1 MHLFTDFQNHPASI
15 TYLYLHKT
23 NCGKLSQTIILPYVA
38 FRIYFYGGLAA
49 RVGNP
54 LPNFDVTSHL
64 RKVESSIQPK

>member
-15 TYLYLHKT
+15 TKIKHKT
-23 NCGKLSQTIILPYVA
+23 NPGKLSPTIILPCVA
-38 FRIYFYGGLAA
+38 FRIYFSGGLAA